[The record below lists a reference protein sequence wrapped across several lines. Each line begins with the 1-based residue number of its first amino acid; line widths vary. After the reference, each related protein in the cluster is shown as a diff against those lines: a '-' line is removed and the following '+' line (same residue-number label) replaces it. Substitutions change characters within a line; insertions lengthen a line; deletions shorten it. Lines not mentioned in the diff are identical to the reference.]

1 MEEIVV
7 EQGLFERVDRQA
19 PRLLARSPSF
29 QEEWQL
35 DAESMILSF
44 GDRPP
49 GVRCP
54 LAVFAYPLGNEHV
67 TIARV
72 ADRLDGENSANGKPT
87 SLFLFQVLPRDAYTH
102 LFGDPFALAARLPQ
116 TWAAAGEL
124 PVCRLPAEP
133 LPPRTVEE
141 VRQVL
146 RRIKGKPLS
155 EDREPVE
162 AEALTIDNAES
173 PALLGGVQVLVD
185 GGRLAFERP
194 SAETGLIPALWLL
207 LPYSTRNQLWPA
219 SFAFGNALGF
229 DALVVPRA
237 IGSEYNGYTSE
248 EQAAVYPEGR
258 YELNLQIAV
267 ESGDQR
273 QLDALFERRSWLETW
288 RLALTL
294 LVGFTVLAILSRV
307 LL

>member
-7 EQGLFERVDRQA
+7 EQGLFERLDRQA
-19 PRLLARSPSF
+19 PRLLARSAGF
-29 QEEWQL
+29 REEWHL
-35 DAESMILSF
+35 DAESMVISF

-54 LAVFAYPLGNEHV
+54 RAIFAYPMGNEHV

-72 ADRLDGENSANGKPT
+72 ADRQDGDNGKPAA
-87 SLFLFQVLPRDAYTH
+87 LFLFQVLPRDAYTR
-102 LFGDPFALAARLPQ
+102 LFGDPFALAARLPE
-116 TWAAAGEL
+116 TWTAEAEL
-124 PVCRLPAEP
+124 PVCRLPAAP
-133 LPPRTVEE
+133 LPPRTLEE

-146 RRIKGKPLS
+146 QRIKGKPLE
-155 EDREPVE
+155 EDREPGEAPELTVE
-162 AEALTIDNAES
+162 NAES

-194 SAETGLIPALWLL
+194 GADSGLIPALWTL

-237 IGSEYNGYTSE
+237 FGSEYNGYTSE
-248 EQAAVYPEGR
+248 EQAAEYPEGR

-267 ESGDQR
+267 ESGDQQ
-273 QLDALFERRSWLETW
+273 QLESLFQRRSWLETW
-288 RLALTL
+288 RLGLTIL
-294 LVGFTVLAILSRV
+294 IAFTALAILSR
-307 LL
+307 LLL